1 MSQIE
6 GTVRSLRSDPEGR
19 DVVLR
24 FVLELEH
31 GDRLPVEMRGHR
43 IRGVLEV
50 GDQVQFSV
58 EGRDLRDADGVARP
72 QCVKNL
78 STNSVVQAPTSSQ
91 LKKLLEL
98 VTGFIASVL
107 AGIVSS
113 SLLTSLRPSPPV
125 TALQA
130 LPRSQPPAGTGIDQ
144 AVWIS
149 VLVGLAVMVMVFYL
163 IYLRPRME

>member
-1 MSQIE
+1 MSQVE

-24 FVLELEH
+24 FVLESENS
-31 GDRLPVEMRGHR
+31 DRLPVEMRGHR

-50 GDQVQFSV
+50 DDRVRFSV

-72 QCVKNL
+72 RCMENL
-78 STNSVVQAPTSSQ
+78 STDSVVQAPGSSQ
-91 LKKLLEL
+91 LKKMLEL
-98 VTGFIASVL
+98 VTGFVASVL
-107 AGIVSS
+107 AGVVSS
-113 SLLTSLRPSPPV
+113 SLLTSLRSSPQVP
-125 TALQA
+125 ALQA
-130 LPRSQPPAGTGIDQ
+130 LPRTEPPRGTGIDQ

-149 VLVGLAVMVMVFYL
+149 VLVGLAVMVLVFYL